1 MKKITLL
8 IDGKNK
14 SFSVPFING
23 MVWRKF
29 IELKAKMDME
39 NLSPEEVDELVDL
52 VVYGYGEKFTQE
64 EFYEG
69 VPHDKVITTID
80 ELFAPS
86 DSPDEEGNG
95 KK

>member
-8 IDGKNK
+8 IDGENK
-14 SFSVPFING
+14 DFTVPFING

-29 IELKAKMDME
+29 IEMKARMDMD
-39 NLSPEEVDELVDL
+39 NLDPEEVDELVDL
-52 VVYGYGEKFTQE
+52 VVFAYGGKFSREQV
-64 EFYEG
+64 YMG
-69 VPHDKVITTID
+69 VPQDKVLLTID